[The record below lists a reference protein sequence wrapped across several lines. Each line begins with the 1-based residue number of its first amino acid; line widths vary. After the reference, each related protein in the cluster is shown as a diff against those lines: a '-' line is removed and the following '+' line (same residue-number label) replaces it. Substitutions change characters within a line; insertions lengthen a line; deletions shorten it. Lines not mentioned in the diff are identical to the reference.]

1 MQELVTRFN
10 EHLTSSNIGYKKGV
24 EIVKQTIP
32 NYIKMGSHKI
42 TFFLSLPPI
51 TCKPG
56 YKCELVVNSQGQGN
70 SPVILNE
77 DKAPPERKAGIS
89 RTEGS

>member
-32 NYIKMGSHKI
+32 NYIKMGSHKT
-42 TFFLSLPPI
+42 TFFPSLPPI

-56 YKCELVVNSQGQGN
+56 YKCELVVNSQGQGK